1 MENVI
6 QLEGLTKRYGEFT
19 AVDHLDLS
27 LKKGEIFGFLGPNG
41 AGKSTTILMLL
52 GLVEPTEGTA
62 HVLGYNAT
70 REPLEVKR
78 RVGYLPDN
86 VGFYEEMTGLENLL
100 FTAELNGLSRDEGEK
115 RAKNLLTRVGLTEA
129 QGKKAGT
136 YSRGMR
142 QRLGLADV
150 LMKQPELIIL
160 DEPTL
165 GIDPEGVRDFL
176 ALIQTLSKE
185 EGITVLLS
193 SHHLHQVQRICDRV
207 GLFVRGRLIALG
219 TVEELSRQLFPEEDS
234 LLEVEIDQ
242 VEEEILEAIRKVEGV
257 TQVEREGERLEIRCG
272 RKSGGRSYPI
282 FFRPE
287 KRFAIS
293 SKKSLGWMKST
304 TAILRGCS
312 KWKERKTGPFGSSSR
327 RRWPTIS

>member
-100 FTAELNGLSRDEGEK
+100 FTAELNGLSRDEGER
-115 RAKNLLTRVGLTEA
+115 RANNLLTRVGLTEA

-272 RKSGGRSYPI
+272 RKSGGKILSY
-282 FFRPE
+282 
-287 KRFAIS
+287 
-293 SKKSLGWMKST
+293 LLST
-304 TAILRGCS
+304 GKTIRHFQQ
-312 KWKERKTGPFGSSSR
+312 KEFGLDEIYHR
-327 RRWPTIS
+327 YFEGVQ

>member
-6 QLEGLTKRYGEFT
+6 QLEGLTKRYGQFT
-19 AVDHLDLS
+19 AVDHLNLS

-100 FTAELNGLSRDEGEK
+100 FTAELNGLTRDEGER
-115 RAKNLLTRVGLTEA
+115 RAHHLLARVGLMEA

-219 TVEELSRQLFPEEDS
+219 TVEELSRQLFPEEDA
-234 LLEVEIDQ
+234 LLEVEVQ
-242 VEEEILEAIRKVEGV
+242 GAEEETLTGLSGVEGV
-257 TQVEREGERLEIRCG
+257 TRVEREGDRLMIRC
-272 RKSGGRSYPI
+272 RQQSGEKILSYLLHGKVRH
-282 FFRPE
+282 FQQ
-287 KRFAIS
+287 KNLA
-293 SKKSLGWMKST
+293 WMKST

-312 KWKERKTGPFGSSSR
+312 KWKERKIGPFGSSSR